1 MKINKIKI
9 LFAIAISVLLG
20 FLCEIIAPEADSRN
34 WVALIVAAI
43 TIFSGLAAA
52 IGFDYSNTN
61 RGVSIKVFAWVF
73 TIVIALSNFLFCL
86 SSFKID
92 VYIVVNLLIAV
103 LGWLVIY
110 GIVKLPEK

>member
-1 MKINKIKI
+1 MKVNKIKI

-73 TIVIALSNFLFCL
+73 TTALVLTNFLFCF

-103 LGWLVIY
+103 LGWLAIY
-110 GIVKLPEK
+110 GMVKLPEK

>member
-1 MKINKIKI
+1 MKVNKIKI

-34 WVALIVAAI
+34 WVALVVAAI

-73 TIVIALSNFLFCL
+73 TTALVLTNFLFCL

-103 LGWLVIY
+103 LGWLAIY
-110 GIVKLPEK
+110 GMVKLPEK